1 MSKESIIAKV
11 KNLFR
16 GDKVIWMVTLLLVL
30 ISLLVVY
37 TSSEQLANRR
47 NQNNTYILFRH
58 FVTVVFGLGAMILAA
73 NIKYQRYSRI
83 LLLFFWISL
92 PLLLFTMFL
101 GKYVNNAQ
109 RGIEILGMTF
119 QTSDLAK
126 VALVGFL
133 ARILTLRRDSLDN
146 IKELIIYV
154 MLPILITVG
163 LIFKNNFSTAA
174 MLFVT
179 CVVVM
184 FLGRIKLKYIFGF
197 IGAVVLVGGIALLVL
212 LAIKP
217 ADAKDTNRSRTWLAR
232 VERFVG
238 ASDEEDE
245 VQEDKFN
252 QVLQAKIAI
261 AGGSVFGKGP
271 GKSTQRNVLQH
282 AYSDFI
288 YAIIIEEYGLVGGA
302 FVLLLYLVLLFRAT
316 RIMIRAPQS
325 YGGLLAMGLAFSL
338 VFQAMLNM
346 GVAVGLL
353 PVTGQ
358 PLPFVSMGGTSLM
371 FTGMSLG
378 IIISVSKGL
387 EKDNNDERDA
397 EIEVAETD
405 S

>member
-1 MSKESIIAKV
+1 MSKESIIAKI

-16 GDKVIWMVTLLLVL
+16 GDKVIWIVTLLLVL

-146 IKELIIYV
+146 IKELVIYV
-154 MLPILITVG
+154 MLPILVTVG

-197 IGAVVLVGGIALLVL
+197 IGAVVVAGAIALLVL

-217 ADAKDTNRSRTWLAR
+217 ADAKDTNRSKTWVAR
-232 VERFVG
+232 IERFFG
-238 ASDEEDE
+238 AAGEEDE

-261 AGGSVFGKGP
+261 AGGSVLGKGP

-282 AYSDFI
+282 A
-288 YAIIIEEYGLVGGA
+288 
-302 FVLLLYLVLLFRAT
+302 
-316 RIMIRAPQS
+316 
-325 YGGLLAMGLAFSL
+325 
-338 VFQAMLNM
+338 
-346 GVAVGLL
+346 
-353 PVTGQ
+353 
-358 PLPFVSMGGTSLM
+358 
-371 FTGMSLG
+371 
-378 IIISVSKGL
+378 
-387 EKDNNDERDA
+387 
-397 EIEVAETD
+397 
-405 S
+405 